1 MNKHHHSPGEL
12 PASST
17 TEKVRKYVRL
27 TFHERV
33 QHHLVWTTFVTLA
46 ITGFMVEFPESIL
59 NVFGTYRE
67 PVFYWRGIL
76 HRIAAV
82 IMSANILYQI
92 WYILLTRSGRGY
104 LLDMIPSFKDAKDFM
119 QNMLYY
125 LRINGTKPL
134 FDRFNYKEKLEY
146 WTGWIGNI
154 IITLTGFFLW
164 FPQYFPK
171 FIFDLSIL
179 VHTMEAIL
187 ASSAIMVW
195 HFYEVHLKPGKFPMS
210 TIWLDGLIAEHELE
224 EEHPLQ
230 YQRIKKAEQAASAM
244 PGGRFSTIPDM

>member
-1 MNKHHHSPGEL
+1 MNRHTP
-12 PASST
+12 SSGST
-17 TEKVRKYVRL
+17 DSSLRQTQEKRYVRL
-27 TFHERV
+27 NRHERA
-33 QHHLVWTTFVTLA
+33 QHHIVWTTFVVLA
-46 ITGFMVEFPESIL
+46 ITGFMVEFPEHVL
-59 NVFGTYRE
+59 VLFGPYRE
-67 PVFYWRGIL
+67 TVFYWRGLL
-76 HRIAAV
+76 HRAAAV
-82 IMSANILYQI
+82 LMTANIFYQL
-92 WYILLTRSGRGY
+92 WYIALTRAGRSY
-104 LLDMIPSFKDAKDFM
+104 VADMIPSFKDAKDFM

-125 LRINGTKPL
+125 LRITGTKPL

-210 TIWLDGLIAEHELE
+210 TIWLDGMIPEHELE
-224 EEHPLQ
+224 EEHPLE
-230 YQRIKKAEQAASAM
+230 YQRIKAAERTTRYA
-244 PGGRFSTIPDM
+244 PDI